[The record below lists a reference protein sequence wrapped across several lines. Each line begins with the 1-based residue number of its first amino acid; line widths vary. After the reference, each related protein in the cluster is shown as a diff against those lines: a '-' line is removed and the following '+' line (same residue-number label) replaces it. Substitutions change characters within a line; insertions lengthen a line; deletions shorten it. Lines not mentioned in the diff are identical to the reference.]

1 MPSSP
6 TGQRD
11 SVPVSPTGRRVD
23 SVSPG
28 GRKVDPRPY
37 YQWLF
42 DRRRS
47 GELSPLASHFPPQP
61 WPPSPSMVRTA
72 SAPADLHMG
81 QPSPTGVGS
90 VLLSPLS
97 DAASF
102 LAKAADLSL
111 KRKDV
116 GHTLHC
122 CNQAVSLGPD
132 CGPAWRHRACARLQ
146 AGQAEAAV
154 EDASAAVLAEPLNV
168 HSWETRTAAK
178 FGSGDY
184 DGAVEDAAHAISL
197 DAWRPSL
204 WRRRALASVML
215 QQIRQQPAVATARH
229 TIPYQLPDR
238 HLLVPEVPVA
248 LDRAAL
254 LSNVCQARKTA
265 ALGPSGRT
273 AESIRLVLDDEEAA
287 SLPVMSPS
295 SPRLVFPSRPLLP
308 CQLVAW
314 LRTRGCV
321 VEDFLRC
328 LVARALAQPFAS
340 HFQAACNPH
349 QYALSSRAGA
359 KALVHTLQAR
369 TQADAHLTVVSV
381 DATAAYDLFSR
392 ESEGGEHGDPLM
404 PAIFSVALAPALH
417 DLQRE
422 PSPTEQV
429 LAYFDDVYILAS
441 PDRVA
446 LLYRRLAD
454 LIWQRA
460 RLRLNASTTRVW
472 NAADVVPQ
480 LAPDSAVW
488 VGDPALIPE
497 QRGLVALGVTLG
509 SPAFIGSD
517 LQQSLPPEATRAFAT
532 AHDDAV
538 LT

>member
-1 MPSSP
+1 M
-6 TGQRD
+6 
-11 SVPVSPTGRRVD
+11 PVSPTGRRVD

-116 GHTLHC
+116 GHALHC

-215 QQIRQQPAVATARH
+215 QEYGNAKEDLDKALHLDPKHAASWRNRGAVRLAMSDVPGAESDASRAVKLHPTVDSYLQRAKIRLEAGQNAEAIR
-229 TIPYQLPDR
+229 D
-238 HLLVPEVPVA
+238 
-248 LDRAAL
+248 
-254 LSNVCQARKTA
+254 CTA
-265 ALGPSGRT
+265 ALRRDRREADAWYLRALARSQTDPAGAVSDLSQAISRDPQE
-273 AESIRLVLDDEEAA
+273 AEAWKLRAEIQLRRGKYEE
-287 SLPVMSPS
+287 
-295 SPRLVFPSRPLLP
+295 
-308 CQLVAW
+308 
-314 LRTRGCV
+314 V
-321 VEDFLRC
+321 VEDSSEAMRLNGASAEILCLRGQAQYRRGAYQSAAADFEDA
-328 LVARALAQPFAS
+328 LQYDPASETAAKLLERTKESLKKLEAWQLPALAGGLHSFIES
-340 HFQAACNPH
+340 
-349 QYALSSRAGA
+349 
-359 KALVHTLQAR
+359 VHTAQLLLKDSSDR
-369 TQADAHLTVVSV
+369 KSVV
-381 DATAAYDLFSR
+381 
-392 ESEGGEHGDPLM
+392 
-404 PAIFSVALAPALH
+404 
-417 DLQRE
+417 
-422 PSPTEQV
+422 
-429 LAYFDDVYILAS
+429 
-441 PDRVA
+441 
-446 LLYRRLAD
+446 
-454 LIWQRA
+454 
-460 RLRLNASTTRVW
+460 
-472 NAADVVPQ
+472 
-480 LAPDSAVW
+480 
-488 VGDPALIPE
+488 
-497 QRGLVALGVTLG
+497 
-509 SPAFIGSD
+509 
-517 LQQSLPPEATRAFAT
+517 
-532 AHDDAV
+532 
-538 LT
+538 